1 MNDPSHKS
9 SSSYKVDKQKYD
21 DNWDR
26 IFGKKENK
34 SYETDTSGEGVP
46 NNEEH
51 TAVH

>member
-9 SSSYKVDKQKYD
+9 SSSYKVNKQQYD
-21 DNWDR
+21 DNYDR
-26 IFGKKENK
+26 IFGKK

-46 NNEEH
+46 NDEEH